1 MKKQNTVAIGML
13 ALTYLPYPILL
24 IVLDVQKAADRLPY
38 EIVFRPWQI
47 ALALFLVLLP
57 LSWCWVLFRPQNR
70 QAGTHGACVFAGICG
85 GILYLLNVF
94 LMIWNDVF
102 ASCLYLIPLLV
113 LPAGVIVIVLVRYV
127 RPRALRIASAVV
139 TGLSGFLAGA
149 ITLILLFFA
158 VFFSLGANT
167 IVRSIPSPN
176 GAYIACVVDGD
187 YGATGGATLVEV
199 KKSSDTV
206 HLVLCD
212 LEPAWRCIYTTGW
225 GKANKLVVEWADE
238 TTVLIDGEPYKVAD

>member
-24 IVLDVQKAADRLPY
+24 IVLDVLKAADRLPY
-38 EIVFRPWQI
+38 EI
-47 ALALFLVLLP
+47 
-57 LSWCWVLFRPQNR
+57 LFRPQNR
-70 QAGTHGACVFAGICG
+70 QAGTHGAGVFAGICG

-94 LMIWNDVF
+94 LMIWNLMIWNDVF

-139 TGLSGFLAGA
+139 TGLSGFTAGA

-212 LEPAWRCIYTTGW
+212 LEPAWRRIYTTGW
-225 GKANKLVVEWADE
+225 GKADELVVEWADE
-238 TTVLIDGEPYKVAD
+238 TTVLIDGEPYKAAD